1 MIRKEIILGSET
13 GLHAK
18 PASLLVKQAAK
29 FKSDIRLFKDGK
41 EYNGKSIMGILSMG
55 AGKGDKIII
64 QAIGEDKEVAV
75 AELVDL
81 LVNRLGD

>member
-1 MIRKEIILGSET
+1 MIKKEIILGSET

-64 QAIGEDKEVAV
+64 QAIGEDKEDAV